1 MSIEKIEKMLYIN
14 SKVGQAV
21 FESILTGALF
31 FIIIFGVAN
40 LFKFK
45 PTSTNI
51 TMALVCALFG
61 AIIGLLGRL
70 NRQ

>member
-1 MSIEKIEKMLYIN
+1 MSIEKIEKKLHIN

-21 FESILTGALF
+21 FESILTGAFF
-31 FIIIFGVAN
+31 FIIIFALAN

-51 TMALVCALFG
+51 KMTLLSALFG
-61 AIIGLLGRL
+61 AIIGFFGRLGR
-70 NRQ
+70 Q